1 MHQDNSD
8 ILTKIITKSI
18 KIRTIKIKIKK
29 KSTNNLESIKSIMIL
44 KNQNKKNIKYKD
56 KQKLKKNQRLK
67 KLLNKRKWQ
76 HKKPNKL
83 NK

>member
-1 MHQDNSD
+1 
-8 ILTKIITKSI
+8 
-18 KIRTIKIKIKK
+18 
-29 KSTNNLESIKSIMIL
+29 MIL